1 MTKARF
7 VDSYLLYLMAVA
19 SERASDSFH
28 VQVRNAGLRVPE
40 WRVLACLIDSPPL
53 MVTELADLA
62 LLEQSRMT
70 KIIDQM
76 DARDLVMR
84 QPDPH
89 DRRRVHISLTVE
101 GRAIALSLVNK
112 AKDHEARTD
121 GEPCRYRC
129 SSNQACSNGSSSG
142 VVCIELSIVCDA
154 CERIA
159 SFASCAA
166 ACLISLIQLMVSL
179 QAQPYVTLKDEIS
192 S

>member
-84 QPDPH
+84 QPDPR

-101 GRAIALSLVNK
+101 GRATALSLVNK
-112 AKDHEARTD
+112 AKDHEVELMASLADTDAARIK
-121 GEPCRYRC
+121 PVLMALLR
-129 SSNQACSNGSSSG
+129 A
-142 VVCIELSIVCDA
+142 LSA
-154 CERIA
+154 
-159 SFASCAA
+159 
-166 ACLISLIQLMVSL
+166 
-179 QAQPYVTLKDEIS
+179 
-192 S
+192 

>member
-1 MTKARF
+1 
-7 VDSYLLYLMAVA
+7 
-19 SERASDSFH
+19 
-28 VQVRNAGLRVPE
+28 
-40 WRVLACLIDSPPL
+40 

-112 AKDHEARTD
+112 AKDHEAELMASLADTD
-121 GEPCRYRC
+121 
-129 SSNQACSNGSSSG
+129 A
-142 VVCIELSIVCDA
+142 A
-154 CERIA
+154 RIKPV
-159 SFASCAA
+159 
-166 ACLISLIQLMVSL
+166 LMALL
-179 QAQPYVTLKDEIS
+179 QALS
-192 S
+192 A